1 MKGKVDEFGNW
12 ISDLGKDYEVKLPNG
27 KVLKVYESS
36 IERNLVDFINSGEK
50 DEEVLKNKWFSFDRL
65 YFKSGKSELT
75 NESKGQL
82 DNIGMILAAYPNV
95 NIKMGGYTDSDG
107 EESFNQKLSQERAE
121 IAKRTPKKRNRRW

>member
-1 MKGKVDEFGNW
+1 M
-12 ISDLGKDYEVKLPNG
+12 
-27 KVLKVYESS
+27 
-36 IERNLVDFINSGEK
+36 
-50 DEEVLKNKWFSFDRL
+50 KNKWFSFDRL

-121 IAKRTPKKRNRRW
+121 IAKKELLKRGIGAGRVE